1 MKKTLFLLLLS
12 GAVRLSAQDI
22 TANLTWSAFN
32 TPDQKP
38 YVETHLSVIGK
49 SIVYTKQAGGFQ
61 GQAEIMMTFTQNDTI
76 KGVKKYKLSS
86 PLIADTSKAEN
97 FIDVQRFP
105 LPPGNYTLQLT
116 ISDPG
121 KKEPKIMTNRVPVNV
136 DFPSDSVHISSIQL
150 LESYKQTTTVGPLTR
165 SGYDLV
171 PYVSTFYPANMNTLS
186 FYAEIYNVQKKVA
199 ADDKMVVFAYIE
211 SAETG
216 ARINSLTRFFKQSPQ
231 KVNVVLSELPIET
244 LPNGRYRLVMEVRNS
259 VNRLLAQNAITFDR
273 LNPGTQHKL
282 EDLAAVNVDNTFAS
296 KITNADTLID
306 FIRSLRPISS
316 ESEKMYAE
324 NRIKTDDIKVMQ
336 QYFYNY
342 WMNRNE
348 RNPEGAWLVYNN
360 AVQKVNRTF
369 GTQTLRG
376 YDTDRGRV
384 YLQYGAPDQRT
395 VMNSEPSSYPYEIW
409 QYYTIRPDPRRAV
422 NTTQTNKRFVFY
434 NPDLVTN
441 NYRLIHS
448 DARGEIRD
456 DRWELKLVK
465 RDTQSRDFDDTKP
478 NGHFGNQSE
487 DLFNNPH

>member
-1 MKKTLFLLLLS
+1 MLSFLSLLS
-12 GAVRLSAQDI
+12 TAALSAQDI

-38 YVETHLSVIGK
+38 YVETHLSVIGN
-49 SIVYTKQAGGFQ
+49 SIVYTKQADGSFQ
-61 GQAEIMMTFTQNDTI
+61 GQVDIMMTFTQNDTI

-86 PLIADTSKAEN
+86 PQVADTSKVAN

-105 LPPGNYTLQLT
+105 LAPGNYTMQLT
-116 ISDPG
+116 ISDVN
-121 KKEPKIMTNRVPVNV
+121 KKDAKIMTNKVPVYV
-136 DFPSDSVHISSIQL
+136 DFPKDSVHVSSIAL
-150 LESYKQTTTVGPLTR
+150 IESYTATQTVGPLTR

-171 PYVSTFYPANMNTLS
+171 PYVSSFYPANMNTLS
-186 FYAEIYNVQKKVA
+186 FYTEIYNVQRHVPAEDKV
-199 ADDKMVVFAYIE
+199 VIFAYIE

-216 ARINSLTRFFKQSPQ
+216 ARLNQLMRFFKQAPQ
-231 KVNVVLSELPIET
+231 KVNVVLSEFPIET
-244 LPNGRYRLVMEVRNS
+244 LPNGRYRLVVEVRNS

-282 EDLAAVNVDNTFAS
+282 EDIAAVNVENTFVS
-296 KITNADTLID
+296 KMTNADTLID
-306 FIRSLRPISS
+306 YIRSLRPISS
-316 ESEKMYAE
+316 ESEKTYAE

-360 AVQKVNRTF
+360 QVKKVNKAF
-369 GTQTLRG
+369 GTQTMKG

-384 YLQYGAPDQRT
+384 YLQYGPPDQRT
-395 VMNSEPSSYPYEIW
+395 VMNNEPSSYPYEIW

-448 DARGEIRD
+448 DARGEVRD
-456 DRWELKLVK
+456 DRWKLKLVK
-465 RDTQSRDFDDTKP
+465 RDTQSRDFDETNP
-478 NGHFGNQSE
+478 NGHFGNQAD

>member
-1 MKKTLFLLLLS
+1 MLSFLSLLS
-12 GAVRLSAQDI
+12 TAALSAQDI

-38 YVETHLSVIGK
+38 YVETHLSVIGN
-49 SIVYTKQAGGFQ
+49 SIVYTKQADGSFQ
-61 GQAEIMMTFTQNDTI
+61 GQVDIMMTFTQNDTI

-86 PLIADTSKAEN
+86 PQVADTSKVAN

-105 LPPGNYTLQLT
+105 LSPGNYTMQLT
-116 ISDPG
+116 ISDVN
-121 KKEPKIMTNRVPVNV
+121 KKDAKIMTNKVPVYV
-136 DFPSDSVHISSIQL
+136 DFPKDSVHVSSIAL
-150 LESYKQTTTVGPLTR
+150 IESYTATQTVGPLTR

-171 PYVSTFYPANMNTLS
+171 PYVSSFYPANMNTLS
-186 FYAEIYNVQKKVA
+186 FYTEIYNVQRHVPAEDKV
-199 ADDKMVVFAYIE
+199 VIFAYIE

-216 ARINSLTRFFKQSPQ
+216 ARLNQLMRFFKQAPQ
-231 KVNVVLSELPIET
+231 KVNVVLSEFPIET
-244 LPNGRYRLVMEVRNS
+244 LPNGRYRLVVEVRNS

-282 EDLAAVNVDNTFAS
+282 EDIAAVNVENTFVS
-296 KITNADTLID
+296 KMTNADTLID
-306 FIRSLRPISS
+306 YIRSLRPISS
-316 ESEKMYAE
+316 ESEKTYAE

-360 AVQKVNRTF
+360 QVKKVNKAF
-369 GTQTLRG
+369 GTQTMKG

-384 YLQYGAPDQRT
+384 YLQYGPPDQRT
-395 VMNSEPSSYPYEIW
+395 VMNNEPSSYPYEIW

-448 DARGEIRD
+448 DARGEVRD
-456 DRWELKLVK
+456 DRWKLKLVK
-465 RDTQSRDFDDTKP
+465 RDTQSRDFDETNP
-478 NGHFGNQSE
+478 NGHFGNQAD